1 MDMLDHPLD
10 TRGEQVNDSGASDDT
25 SHIPADDS
33 SVNTV
38 NTVEDATELCATQQ
52 NSSLL
57 DPTVHYQFRAEN
69 GQGTVTYRVV
79 QLASECDV
87 NTDASAHVVTTAAAL
102 VGQQVAQTILTS
114 YSATND
120 GDSPTSD
127 VQPSDTRFA
136 YFPAVAD
143 GSITSSQSE
152 AAALAVPSP
161 GQFYVMMSS
170 QDVLQPGQR
179 TLAPR
184 THQFSPKLDVTRTAR
199 DERRRATHN
208 EVERKRRDKINNWI
222 MKLSKVVPD
231 CSSDHTKQGQ
241 LLVFSFQI
249 KQSKGGVLAKACEYI
264 QELRNANA
272 RLPEIL
278 KENERLSMDIELLR
292 RQCEDIK
299 NENQMFQVHLQQQGI
314 TITDQMGTNAT

>member
-1 MDMLDHPLD
+1 MDMLDQPLD
-10 TRGEQVNDSGASDDT
+10 TSGDQVNDSGTSDDT
-25 SHIPADDS
+25 SHIPADD
-33 SVNTV
+33 NTV
-38 NTVEDATELCATQQ
+38 NTVEDAIELHATQPTS
-52 NSSLL
+52 NLL

-69 GQGTVTYRVV
+69 GHGTVTYRVV
-79 QLASECDV
+79 QVAPECDV

-114 YSATND
+114 YSTTND

-152 AAALAVPSP
+152 ATALPAPSP
-161 GQFYVMMSS
+161 GQFYVMMSP

-184 THQFSPKLDVTRTAR
+184 THQFSPKLDITRTAR

-241 LLVFSFQI
+241 
-249 KQSKGGVLAKACEYI
+249 QSKGGVLAKACDYI

-278 KENERLSMDIELLR
+278 KENERLTMDVELLR

-314 TITDQMGTNAT
+314 TVTDRMGTNGT